1 MSVIMPGITPRLSC
15 PQTGREIFSPVP
27 AEWNTL
33 RRKRRPFIKTQ
44 QKRLAVPGLTS
55 RKKYGRCFFTPAGD
69 RKGKIA
75 RTDTLYPPCPVPVPI
90 KIKKSCL
97 VPYCQA
103 AGLPYCSPPAREY
116 PSRLR
121 LHKRHDTNGRWRQV
135 TKLPRPCPQYPPFT
149 LRYGNMLVLL
159 KLAAHG
165 DPGAATRRSQAL
177 RVAARAFEVILFDGA
192 GQAGREKY
200 LPSLIL
206 PTPAGSHR
214 ARAWAAC
221 FTAPHSRRN
230 LNTGYEQGF
239 TLLFSNVRKREQNP
253 LIM

>member
-1 MSVIMPGITPRLSC
+1 MS
-15 PQTGREIFSPVP
+15 
-27 AEWNTL
+27 
-33 RRKRRPFIKTQ
+33 
-44 QKRLAVPGLTS
+44 GLTS
-55 RKKYGRCFFTPAGD
+55 RKKSGRCFFTPAGD
-69 RKGKIA
+69 RKGKTA

-90 KIKKSCL
+90 KINKSCL

-159 KLAAHG
+159 YWRLMAV
-165 DPGAATRRSQAL
+165 PAL
-177 RVAARAFEVILFDGA
+177 PHAGHRPSGLPLVPLKSSCLT
-192 GQAGREKY
+192 GQARQEREKQ
-200 LPSLIL
+200 LPSLIR
-206 PTPAGSHR
+206 PAPAGSHR

-239 TLLFSNVRKREQNP
+239 TLLFSNVHKREHPPHNVRD
-253 LIM
+253 

>member
-1 MSVIMPGITPRLSC
+1 M
-15 PQTGREIFSPVP
+15 
-27 AEWNTL
+27 
-33 RRKRRPFIKTQ
+33 
-44 QKRLAVPGLTS
+44 PGLTS
-55 RKKYGRCFFTPAGD
+55 RKKSGRCFFTPAGD
-69 RKGKIA
+69 RKGKTA

-90 KIKKSCL
+90 KFKKSCL

-159 KLAAHG
+159 YWRLMAV
-165 DPGAATRRSQAL
+165 PAL
-177 RVAARAFEVILFDGA
+177 PRAGHRPSGLPLVPLKSSCLT
-192 GQAGREKY
+192 GQARQEGKKQ
-200 LPSLIL
+200 LPSLIR
-206 PTPAGSHR
+206 PAPAGSHR

-239 TLLFSNVRKREQNP
+239 TLLFSNVHKREQP
-253 LIM
+253 PS

>member
-1 MSVIMPGITPRLSC
+1 MKFTSPYQRDGIPCAANAAHSSEHNGKGLQRQVLHPVRNPADAFSHLQEIGKGKPPRLH
-15 PQTGREIFSPVP
+15 I
-27 AEWNTL
+27 
-33 RRKRRPFIKTQ
+33 
-44 QKRLAVPGLTS
+44 
-55 RKKYGRCFFTPAGD
+55 
-69 RKGKIA
+69 
-75 RTDTLYPPCPVPVPI
+75 LYPPCPVPVPL

-121 LHKRHDTNGRWRQV
+121 LHKRHDTYSRWRQV

-149 LRYGNMLVLL
+149 LRYGKMLVLL

-177 RVAARAFEVILFDGA
+177 RVAARAFEVILFGGA
-192 GQAGREKY
+192 GQAGRGKQ
-200 LPSLIL
+200 LPSFIL
-206 PTPAGSHR
+206 PAPAGSHR

-230 LNTGYEQGF
+230 LNTGYEQRF
-239 TLLFSNVRKREQNP
+239 TLLFSNVRKREPNP

>member
-1 MSVIMPGITPRLSC
+1 MG
-15 PQTGREIFSPVP
+15 
-27 AEWNTL
+27 WNTF
-33 RRKRRPFIKTQ
+33 RRKPAVLPGHSG
-44 QKRLAVPGLTS
+44 KRLAASGLTS
-55 RKKYGRCFFTPAGD
+55 RKKSGRCFLHTC
-69 RKGKIA
+69 RKYKQITA
-75 RTDTLYPPCPVPVPI
+75 RTVKVI
-90 KIKKSCL
+90 KRLPSGIGSQKSQSSCL
-97 VPYCQA
+97 VPYYQA

-159 KLAAHG
+159 YWRLMAV
-165 DPGAATRRSQAL
+165 PAL
-177 RVAARAFEVILFDGA
+177 PHAGHRPSGLPLVPLKSSCLT
-192 GQAGREKY
+192 GQARQEWEKQ

-206 PTPAGSHR
+206 PAPAGSHR